1 MFFLKNLCPAWC
13 RTGSLVASM
22 DDSKFELVDNARVGL
37 QHFSLERLKTIAPT
51 FRERSAQRLACVE
64 LIAEKERELAR
75 LQMGAVSRKASLA
88 LVMATSAVA
97 WPLLVL
103 AAWIYFQ
110 PLLKKPEPAPV
121 KPTTVVRPLP
131 SPTST
136 PEPAEPDSTPEPLP
150 AALGE
155 LPATPGGG

>member
-1 MFFLKNLCPAWC
+1 
-13 RTGSLVASM
+13 M
-22 DDSKFELVDNARVGL
+22 DDSEFELVDNARVGL

-51 FRERSAQRLACVE
+51 FRERSVQRLACVE

-75 LQMGAVSRKASLA
+75 SQMGAVSRKASLA
-88 LVMATSAVA
+88 LVLATIAVA

-110 PLLKKPEPAPV
+110 PLLKKPEAAPTR
-121 KPTTVVRPLP
+121 PTAVSRATS
-131 SPTST
+131 SPTPT
-136 PEPAEPDSTPEPLP
+136 PEPVEPEPTPEPLP
-150 AALGE
+150 ASLGE

>member
-13 RTGSLVASM
+13 RTGSLVTSM
-22 DDSKFELVDNARVGL
+22 YDSKFELVDNARVGL

-88 LVMATSAVA
+88 LVLATIAVA

-110 PLLKKPEPAPV
+110 PLLKKPEAV
-121 KPTTVVRPLP
+121 QARPTSVARPLP
-131 SPTST
+131 SPIST

>member
-1 MFFLKNLCPAWC
+1 
-13 RTGSLVASM
+13 M
-22 DDSKFELVDNARVGL
+22 DDLNFELVDNARTGL

-75 LQMGAVSRKASLA
+75 LQMGTVSRKASLA
-88 LVMATSAVA
+88 LILATIAIT

-110 PLLKKPEPAPV
+110 PLLKKPEPV
-121 KPTTVVRPLP
+121 QSRPTTVARPLP

-155 LPATPGGG
+155 LPTKPGGG